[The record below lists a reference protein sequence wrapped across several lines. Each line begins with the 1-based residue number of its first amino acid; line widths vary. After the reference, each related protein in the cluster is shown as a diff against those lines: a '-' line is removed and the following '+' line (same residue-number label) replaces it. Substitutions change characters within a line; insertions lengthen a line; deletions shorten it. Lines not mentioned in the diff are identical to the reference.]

1 MPVFIIWYH
10 NGPHGGWATLEIWNI
25 LFPSLF
31 SEVYQRTGRGS
42 KAKKTNMFIV
52 LFWEIVMILWV
63 AFRVEDCCFVINLK
77 WVEYT
82 GPYIVHSHLLR
93 IFALI
98 STFFYTHLDE
108 PYRILINYEL
118 LNLPSEVMFIIF
130 FSQIL
135 SQEVRQR
142 LVFVFILFIH
152 FHTCFPL

>member
-1 MPVFIIWYH
+1 MVAGPRWRFGTFCFLLYSQRFIK
-10 NGPHGGWATLEIWNI
+10 EQV
-25 LFPSLF
+25 
-31 SEVYQRTGRGS
+31 EVARQ
-42 KAKKTNMFIV
+42 KTNMFIV

-118 LNLPSEVMFIIF
+118 PNLPSEVMFIIF

-135 SQEVRQR
+135 SQEVTQR
-142 LVFVFILFIH
+142 LVFFILFIP